1 MAEEHPLRDACKV
14 GLGIQT
20 GTTAFDDVID
30 QKVLLVQGYMLGAG
44 VSAATMEGSQAVGV
58 LVLGVGDLWELKPGE
73 VKLSG
78 AFNMALTQLCAASS
92 LLGLT
97 TDPADGDE
105 DVLVDESLLLTFD
118 RRIASYSV
126 RLVELDGTTE
136 TDLPFALA
144 YDITRRVL
152 TVTPSS
158 ALTEATHYALVVE
171 AQAAAG
177 PSLPR
182 TVISFV
188 TA

>member
-14 GLGIQT
+14 GLGIQPA
-20 GTTAFDDVID
+20 TTDFDGVID
-30 QKVLLVQGYMLGAG
+30 QKVALVQGYMLGAG
-44 VSAATMEGSQAVGV
+44 VSVAAMEGAQAVGV
-58 LVLGVGDLWELKPGE
+58 LVLGVSDLWELKPGE
-73 VKLSG
+73 VKFSD
-78 AFNMALTQLCAASS
+78 AFNMHLTQLCAGSS

-97 TDPADGDE
+97 SDPADGDE
-105 DVLVDESLLLTFD
+105 DVLVDESLTLTFD
-118 RRIASYSV
+118 RRIVSYSV

-144 YDITRRVL
+144 YDIARKAL

-158 ALTEATHYALVVE
+158 VLTEATHYALVVE

>member
-1 MAEEHPLRDACKV
+1 MANELRDACKV
-14 GLGIQT
+14 GLGIT
-20 GTTAFDDVID
+20 SALLDPAID
-30 QKVLLVQGYMLGAG
+30 QKVALVQGYMLGAG
-44 VSAATMEGSQAVGV
+44 VSAAAMEGAQAVGV
-58 LVLGVGDLWELKPGE
+58 LVLGVSDLWELKPGE
-73 VKLSG
+73 VKLSA
-78 AFNMALTQLCAASS
+78 AFNMALTQLCAGSS

-97 TDPADGDE
+97 SDPADGDN

-118 RRIASYSV
+118 RRIVSYSV

-136 TDLPFALA
+136 TDLPSALA

-152 TVTPSS
+152 TITPSS
-158 ALTEATHYALVVE
+158 VLTEATHYALVVE

-182 TVISFV
+182 TVILFV